1 MRDKIADFAGISGR
15 TLERIQAIID
25 AAERQPRRFGSLVAE
40 MDSHGRIDATYRKL
54 RRMIDEE
61 QRLAVKPLKGKF
73 RTLCIDPPWAYAI
86 GEETIRPV
94 YATMSQKELLALPI
108 SSWADDPAHL
118 YLWTRNADLPDA
130 FQLVEAWG
138 FKYLTMLTWVKPYFG
153 MGSYF
158 RTSTEHV
165 LFGVRG
171 HLLTRVRNIGTHFFA
186 PKASHSEKRD
196 FFYELVERASY
207 PPCVDVFARRKRSG
221 WSVWATAFA
230 RSLECRNSSTGELV
244 R

>member
-1 MRDKIADFAGISGR
+1 MPVTLVNLKEVARGEYAENAHREDFLPSEIDAIRRALLPLQKAAAKERQRRHSGTAPGRKKQSGQVSRSDTGRVRDKIADFAGISGR
-15 TLERIQAIID
+15 TLEKIRAIID

-138 FKYLTMLTWVKPYFG
+138 FKYLTMLTWVK
-153 MGSYF
+153 S
-158 RTSTEHV
+158 
-165 LFGVRG
+165 
-171 HLLTRVRNIGTHFFA
+171 GTF
-186 PKASHSEKRD
+186 
-196 FFYELVERASY
+196 L
-207 PPCVDVFARRKRSG
+207 
-221 WSVWATAFA
+221 
-230 RSLECRNSSTGELV
+230 
-244 R
+244 